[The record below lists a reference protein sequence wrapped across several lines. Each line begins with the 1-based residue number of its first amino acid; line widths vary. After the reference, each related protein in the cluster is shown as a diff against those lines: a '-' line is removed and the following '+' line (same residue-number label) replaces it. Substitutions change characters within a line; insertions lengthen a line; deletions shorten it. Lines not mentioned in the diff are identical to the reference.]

1 MQKSNLDIIIPCYN
15 PPNGWAEGIVSNYNF
30 ICKATNGYP
39 NLILVN
45 DGSSKNFDPDD
56 LSLLR
61 ESIDNFK
68 LVNLEQNQGKGAALR
83 SGVKASISDKIIFT
97 DIDFP
102 YESTSFFKVL
112 DSLNQGYN
120 VVLGVRESDYYKKV
134 PLFRKVLSKSF
145 RFAMKTFLRLKSDD
159 TQCGLKAF
167 DTVGKKYFLQTTTK
181 RFLFDLEFVLYC
193 SQAKEIKLNTVN
205 VRLNP
210 GVVFSK
216 MPMKILLREGMNFI
230 KILFL
235 ASKK

>member
-1 MQKSNLDIIIPCYN
+1 MPCYN
-15 PPNGWAEGIVSNYNF
+15 PPEGWINGIIVNYQS
-30 ICKATNGYP
+30 ICDDIQERP

-45 DGSSKNFDPDD
+45 DGSTHNLKEEDISMLQNNIEQLNFI
-56 LSLLR
+56 SLT
-61 ESIDNFK
+61 E
-68 LVNLEQNQGKGAALR
+68 NQGKGAALR
-83 SGVKASISDKIIFT
+83 KGVEASVGDKIIFT

-102 YESTSFFKVL
+102 YEKESFLNVL
-112 DSLNQGYN
+112 NALHENN

-134 PLFRKVLSKSF
+134 PMFRKFLSKSF
-145 RFAMKTFLRLKSDD
+145 RFAMKSFLNLKSDD

-167 DTVGKKYFLQTTTK
+167 DSIGKKYFLQTTTK

-193 SQAKEIKLNTVN
+193 SKAKDIQLCTEKVKLKE
-205 VRLNP
+205 

-216 MPMKILLREGMNFI
+216 MPMKILLREGLNFL